1 MDWIST
7 QLDEVGGM
15 QAPAVG
21 VNKGTEAGSCMS
33 CAGKSPLSC
42 LMSSW
47 CLKNFKKFNQ
57 WRSLN
62 WVWRGRKACGRWVV
76 ELMATVTSSQWLFAI
91 IVSGPVVRWFV
102 GGRLFKPHNSL
113 RKIGTV
119 IFISTLQTKK
129 LRLRDVRQRVEGHGW
144 AEPNVRRNQGWE
156 GSIIGEWIGPG
167 ERLVSC
173 CGYSFLCLRG
183 TWHVSSSITSTS
195 VVSAGWIHE

>member
-1 MDWIST
+1 MGLTRKEGMWKMISRVNGNNDK
-7 QLDEVGGM
+7 LSMAVRHYCIRPGGKM
-15 QAPAVG
+15 I
-21 VNKGTEAGSCMS
+21 C
-33 CAGKSPLSC
+33 
-42 LMSSW
+42 
-47 CLKNFKKFNQ
+47 
-57 WRSLN
+57 
-62 WVWRGRKACGRWVV
+62 
-76 ELMATVTSSQWLFAI
+76 
-91 IVSGPVVRWFV
+91 

-129 LRLRDVRQRVEGHGW
+129 LRLRDVRQRVEGHRGG

-195 VVSAGWIHE
+195 VVSAG